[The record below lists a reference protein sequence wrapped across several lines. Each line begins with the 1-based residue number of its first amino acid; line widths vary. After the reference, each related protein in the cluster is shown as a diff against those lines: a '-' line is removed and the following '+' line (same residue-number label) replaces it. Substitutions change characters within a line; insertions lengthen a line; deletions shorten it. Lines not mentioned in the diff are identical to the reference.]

1 MKKIIVTFALVLV
14 ANIGM
19 AQDAAYTKDVMR
31 VVENSPTVNQIKAV
45 KAQILKQIPDD
56 KKAAFTIDFD
66 ASFPS
71 LYDKLAKVYM
81 ETYTKEDIKAML
93 AFYDSPV
100 GKKIA
105 EKEAGLNEK
114 AQESLK
120 EWGEGL
126 QSMMMK
132 YMQ

>member
-1 MKKIIVTFALVLV
+1 MKKIIITFALVLV
-14 ANIGM
+14 ANLGM
-19 AQDAAYTKDVMR
+19 AQDAAYSKDVMR

-71 LYDKLAKVYM
+71 LYDKLAKVYT

-93 AFYDSPV
+93 AFYDSPT
-100 GKKIA
+100 GKKMT